1 MKSRMFFGA
10 AAIAGALVLSACS
23 SSGGSAAPSN
33 NTSRAGSASSAAL
46 VKQASNSRFGSILV
60 DSHGATLYTLTSNGK
75 AVPCTS
81 AACTSEWPPDLL
93 PAGVTTATGV
103 SGLGTTHT
111 SDGTL
116 ITHAGL
122 PLYRFS
128 GDAASGDANGDGIVS
143 FGGVWHVVKASGA
156 AATAGASNPTAPTMS
171 GGGSGPYGY

>member
-1 MKSRMFFGA
+1 MFFGA

-23 SSGGSAAPSN
+23 SSSGSASPRDNMSRGGSAS
-33 NTSRAGSASSAAL
+33 GAAL

-81 AACTSEWPPDLL
+81 AGCTAEWPPYFL

-103 SGLGTTHT
+103 SGLGTVHA

-122 PLYRFS
+122 PLYRFA
-128 GDAASGDANGDGIVS
+128 GDTAAGDANGNGLVS

-156 AATAGASNPTAPTMS
+156 SPTADAPHATSPSM